1 MERVRAWQQAN
12 PERHSENQRRRR
24 QRPEVKARERDYYLR
39 RKYGITLEEYDAL
52 LAEQGGAC
60 AICRRP
66 PTDGIS
72 LHVDHDHKTGARR
85 ALLCF
90 RCNNSLGDL
99 EDDPDLLRRAAAYLD
114 AHDPEVHEQTRR
126 TRARL
131 AALRD

>member
-1 MERVRAWQQAN
+1 M
-12 PERHSENQRRRR
+12 
-24 QRPEVKARERDYYLR
+24 KARERAGYLR

-52 LAEQGGAC
+52 LQQQGGTC

-66 PTDGIS
+66 PRDDIS
-72 LHVDHDHKTGARR
+72 LHVDHDHETGARR
-85 ALLCF
+85 GLLCF

-126 TRARL
+126 TKERL